1 MLQRQGHGTEVTQA
15 GVGGSL
21 GPHDPEPRQS
31 SPDVGNQPL
40 LRDSAGSASLGP
52 GSTSSSGDRVAL

>member
-31 SPDVGNQPL
+31 TSPDVENQPL
-40 LRDSAGSASLGP
+40 LRDSAGGASLP
-52 GSTSSSGDRVAL
+52 VRVAPALQGTV